1 MSPSA
6 PLPRNRKSDTPIG
19 RLLREWRQSRR
30 LSQLDLAL
38 EADVSSRHLS
48 YVETGKAQASRDM
61 VVRLAEALEMPLR
74 ERNALLM
81 AAGYAPHY
89 PETTLATPG
98 LEQMRRA
105 IELILAKQEPYPAFV
120 VNRYWDVLMINQA
133 AVRINQFTTSGRE
146 PRHGNILHQVF
157 DPEDFR
163 PFLANWDEVAEAFL
177 SHLHHAIA
185 TTPTDPRPQQL
196 LDEILCYPDVP
207 KRWRFRDVER
217 PPSPILTL
225 RFKTPEGEICF
236 FETFTTFA
244 TPRDVT
250 LAEMRIECA
259 FPADAR
265 TEEICA
271 RLAG

>member
-1 MSPSA
+1 MPQTSRSPE
-6 PLPRNRKSDTPIG
+6 TPIG
-19 RLLREWRQSRR
+19 RLLREWRASRR
-30 LSQLDLAL
+30 LTQLDLAL
-38 EADVSSRHLS
+38 EADLSARHLS
-48 YVETGKAQASRDM
+48 YIETGKAQASREV
-61 VVRLAEALEMPLR
+61 VVRLAEALAMPLR

-81 AAGYAPHY
+81 AAGYAPRY
-89 PETTLATPG
+89 AETTLATP
-98 LEQMRRA
+98 EMDQMRRA

-120 VNRYWDVLMINQA
+120 VNRYWNVLMINQA
-133 AVRINQFTTSGRE
+133 AVRVNQFTTSGRE
-146 PRHGNILHQVF
+146 PRHSNILHQVF

-163 PFLANWDEVAEAFL
+163 PFIANWHEVAEAFL
-177 SHLHHAIA
+177 SHLHHEIA
-185 TTPTDPRPQQL
+185 ATPRDPRPQQL
-196 LDEILCYPDVP
+196 LDEILRYPDVP
-207 KRWRFRDVER
+207 TRWRFRDVDR

-259 FPADAR
+259 FPADTR

-271 RLAG
+271 RLSREQA